1 MSLKEISEEAISA
14 SGAAETHLVG
24 MKEASLQVGITH

>member
-14 SGAAETHLVG
+14 SGVAETPLVD